1 MSAGGHLAALGGRE
15 LMRTSAPLLG
25 DVGEGGPTVRDL
37 HAMAR
42 MVHTGVPLADCRL
55 HLRYEPCPRRW
66 CGVWCYVWSRLG
78 IDGPAGGEPMPSGD
92 DVRVR
97 DLSCPPR

>member
-1 MSAGGHLAALGGRE
+1 MAAMGGRE

-42 MVHTGVPLADCRL
+42 MVHTGVPLADVAYIFGMSPARV
-55 HLRYEPCPRRW
+55 HW
-66 CGVWCYVWSRLG
+66 CVWCYVWARLG
-78 IDGPAGGEPMPSGD
+78 IDGPAGGELLPPEDG
-92 DVRVR
+92 VR
-97 DLSCPPR
+97 DRGPSRLPR